1 LVGSRSGSRVPAI
14 HGIPPSATSDQLK
27 TFGAGAASAGSV
39 ALFHVIGLTPEA
51 RIQDPFGGVSPDEV
65 VTVTRAELDGMASRI
80 STAAP
85 GEKVDMVTLGCPLLS
100 VEELKGV
107 AAKMPAR
114 RVRKDM
120 HFWMYLAGERRTS
133 WGLV

>member
-1 LVGSRSGSRVPAI
+1 MPAI